1 MEWWEQQRKDFCLF
15 FQHQADQS
23 TFWRSQR
30 KAARKKLE
38 GKERVVTGIVFERTG
53 EFLWALKG
61 FPGGS
66 VVKNPP
72 ANAGDTGHMGSIPG
86 LGRSPGGG
94 KGNPLQYSSLEN
106 PMDRG
111 AWRATVHGVP
121 QSQTW
126 LSTPSEP
133 WSSLPGHAFWKLPGY
148 ISHLFPNHASAFCP
162 WESFPL
168 PERLTRAFAHPHFD
182 TSSFFFFSF
191 SWVPDTSWN

>member
-38 GKERVVTGIVFERTG
+38 GKERVVTGVVFERTG
-53 EFLWALKG
+53 KFLWALEG

-86 LGRSPGGG
+86 LGRSPGGKNG
-94 KGNPLQYSSLEN
+94 YPLQYSCLEY

-111 AWRATVHGVP
+111 AWKATVHGVTMGL
-121 QSQTW
+121 TW
-126 LSTPSEP
+126 LKWLGTHALTIVTQFLCLDKNCFQLSVILKKEHDEHTAFIS
-133 WSSLPGHAFWKLPGY
+133 PG
-148 ISHLFPNHASAFCP
+148 I
-162 WESFPL
+162 
-168 PERLTRAFAHPHFD
+168 
-182 TSSFFFFSF
+182 
-191 SWVPDTSWN
+191 